1 MLRSFF
7 WSGSELKSLGAK
19 VKWEDV
25 CAPKAE
31 GGLGFRVLKDWNK
44 AAMSNHLSSISK
56 NVTLNGWNRVRSYVI
71 KEHCLWH
78 MGIPATASWTIRKI
92 STWGIVQTWIKHN
105 TRNGVRN
112 FFWLD
117 NWHPSGHLFSRF
129 GDRVVFNS
137 GRSFMLKLKL
147 QLGTTLGVGP
157 GEAML

>member
-56 NVTLNGWNRVRSYVI
+56 NVTLNG
-71 KEHCLWH
+71 
-78 MGIPATASWTIRKI
+78 
-92 STWGIVQTWIKHN
+92 
-105 TRNGVRN
+105 
-112 FFWLD
+112 
-117 NWHPSGHLFSRF
+117 
-129 GDRVVFNS
+129 
-137 GRSFMLKLKL
+137 
-147 QLGTTLGVGP
+147 
-157 GEAML
+157 